1 MKHRLDIFAGPRA
14 LRVLAERG
22 LRAADIDVVVA
33 ASGGPKWIVL
43 HGLDRAI
50 LEGALGSFAEVAH
63 LIGSSSG
70 AWRMACW
77 AQADPAAALDR
88 LAQAYIGQRYPPRPP
103 ISLVSRTCEGI
114 VSHLLGA
121 TGAADIVA
129 SPRFRLHVLTAACR
143 GLMASDDRK
152 RLLAGL
158 IAASLCNAVSRPTL
172 GWWMTRT
179 IFHAAGDC
187 SPFTH
192 LDDLPTRHV
201 PLTVENLPAALLAT
215 GSIPL
220 LAEGVDIADAPDGR
234 HRDGA
239 LTDYHP
245 CFDFGRGEGLVL
257 YPHFFPAVTAGWL
270 DRFAPLRR
278 PRSTHFDRVVLLA
291 PSPSFV
297 ASLPGRKIP
306 DRNDFYHVPEG
317 QRIRR
322 WEAVRDAST
331 ALGEELAELVA
342 SGQVARRA
350 RPFPY

>member
-22 LRAADIDVVVA
+22 LRAADIDTVIA

-50 LEGALGSFAEVAH
+50 LEGAMGPFAETVH
-63 LIGSSSG
+63 LVGSSSG

-77 AQADPAAALDR
+77 AQADPAAALER
-88 LAQAYIGQRYPPRPP
+88 LAEAYIGQRYPPRPP
-103 ISLVSRTCEGI
+103 ISLVSRTCAGI
-114 VSHLLGA
+114 VRHLLGE
-121 TGAADIVA
+121 TGVADIL
-129 SPRFRLHVLTAACR
+129 SNPRFRLHVLTAACR
-143 GLMASDDRK
+143 GLMASDARK
-152 RLLAGL
+152 PLLAAL
-158 IAASLCNAVSRPTL
+158 IAASLGNMVSRRTL
-172 GWWMTRT
+172 RWWMTRT
-179 IFHAAGDC
+179 IFHTAGRH
-187 SPFTH
+187 SPFAH

-201 PLTVENLPAALLAT
+201 PLTVENLSAALLAT

-220 LAEGVDIADAPDGR
+220 LAEAVDIAAAPEGR

-245 CFDFGRGEGLVL
+245 SFDFGSGEGLVL

-291 PSPSFV
+291 PSPAFV

-306 DRNDFYHVPEG
+306 DRNDFYHVAEG
-317 QRIRR
+317 QRMRR
-322 WEAVRDAST
+322 WDAVRDASA
-331 ALGEELAELVA
+331 ALGEELAELVE
-342 SGQVARRA
+342 SGRVAQRA